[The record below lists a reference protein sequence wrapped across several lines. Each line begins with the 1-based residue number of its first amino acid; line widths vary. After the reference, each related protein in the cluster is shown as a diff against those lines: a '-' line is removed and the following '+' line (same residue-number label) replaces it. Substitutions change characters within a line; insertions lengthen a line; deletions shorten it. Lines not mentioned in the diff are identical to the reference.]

1 MRAVLAVCVKVIKK
15 GEVFRLIRLQEWG
28 DFAVLLL

>member
-1 MRAVLAVCVKVIKK
+1 MQAVLAVCVKVMKK